1 MILRSVDG
9 LVAMGGKEL
18 AVAIPAAGEVRYE
31 VSPGSVGGRLDVLIP
46 EDQEETSGR
55 VILVVPDGT
64 GGSDELVVT
73 SPRTIRVSED
83 GTVSLTL
90 SEYVQASAAL
100 SAIPAKLGE
109 LEGRIAALEADV
121 SRSSEHPLQPASN
134 QMPETGTYDPYA
146 PGLGLCGEKD

>member
-9 LVAMGGKEL
+9 LVAMSGKEL

-46 EDQEETSGR
+46 EDQEKTSGR

-73 SPRTIRVSED
+73 SPRTIRVSKD

-90 SEYVQASAAL
+90 SEYVQVGAAL
-100 SAIPAKLGE
+100 PAIGAKLAG
-109 LEGRIAALEADV
+109 LEERIALLEPVPDYPSV
-121 SRSSEHPLQPASN
+121 EGEVPTTKN
-134 QMPETGTYDPYA
+134 TGTHDPYA
-146 PGLGLCGEKD
+146 PGLNLCGEKD

>member
-46 EDQEETSGR
+46 EDQEETLGR
-55 VILVVPDGT
+55 VILVVGE
-64 GGSDELVVT
+64 DELVIT

-83 GTVSLTL
+83 GTVALTL
-90 SEYVQASAAL
+90 SEYVQVGAAL
-100 SAIPAKLGE
+100 PAIGAKLAG
-109 LEGRIAALEADV
+109 LEERIALLEPVPDYPYV
-121 SRSSEHPLQPASN
+121 EGEVPTN
-134 QMPETGTYDPYA
+134 KNTGTYDPYA